1 VYVDQALLPELV
13 AQRSQPP
20 LTPYRRRTTIW
31 RQSGGG
37 PCTFAGHPPPSGRW
51 HDSEGPP
58 ARRATTWRVL
68 TGRLV
73 AVSWD
78 RPGRS
83 GQQHASGPV
92 SRMSRVDLRVSPGV
106 ARRAAAGAP
115 KARGRHWFR
124 ASGAAGAALIKYGAT
139 RQRLNLVASDLHPAA
154 RCRLTAGPVRTL
166 QQSIEVAF
174 GRCGCRT
181 SLRHVSPARR
191 TPERRSVVNGG
202 LAGDHPQA
210 RAATPLA
217 RIATG
222 PWEMS
227 RNHGHG

>member
-115 KARGRHWFR
+115 KTRGRHWCR
-124 ASGAAGAALIKYGAT
+124 ASGAAGAALIKYGSI
-139 RQRLNLVASDLHPAA
+139 RQRKADAPSDSDAWSAFWTGAASCPRSQVA
-154 RCRLTAGPVRTL
+154 V
-166 QQSIEVAF
+166 
-174 GRCGCRT
+174 
-181 SLRHVSPARR
+181 
-191 TPERRSVVNGG
+191 
-202 LAGDHPQA
+202 
-210 RAATPLA
+210 
-217 RIATG
+217 RIAVVVHPG
-222 PWEMS
+222 GQCLRGVQPYDRLLRSSLHGRPRPACSQVRGGS
-227 RNHGHG
+227 RRL